1 METGDKLESDV
12 SGFRYEDRK
21 DQGKWG
27 KGSQLLYVVT
37 LEMEAQNAQRRC
49 SCQETINR
57 IDSTAQPAS
66 HPVLMNKDKNPYRS
80 PRKYV

>member
-21 DQGKWG
+21 DQGKCG
-27 KGSQLLYVVT
+27 QGIIAPVCSNTRDGSTKCSKKMLL
-37 LEMEAQNAQRRC
+37 
-49 SCQETINR
+49 SGDR

-66 HPVLMNKDKNPYRS
+66 HPVLMNKDKNQYRS